1 MGDETWSYLCEDDM
15 EARGVALL
23 LDRQGLTFEKV
34 QHSNGSVTFQC
45 RGESGRKAAALEA
58 EMLRHHAEQER
69 ADHGQRWVHR
79 DRVRE
84 RRMRWIGV
92 GVLLTLGAV
101 GVWSC

>member
-69 ADHGQRWVHR
+69 DPSSLHIVFAQIAPRLVTHGFTPRIRSW
-79 DRVRE
+79 
-84 RRMRWIGV
+84 
-92 GVLLTLGAV
+92 
-101 GVWSC
+101 